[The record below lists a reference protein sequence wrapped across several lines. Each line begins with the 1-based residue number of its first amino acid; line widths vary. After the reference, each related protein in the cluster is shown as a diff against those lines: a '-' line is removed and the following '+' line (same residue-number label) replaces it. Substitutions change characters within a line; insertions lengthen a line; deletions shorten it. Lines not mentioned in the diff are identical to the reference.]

1 MSGAKKAICVAMI
14 LAAVG
19 PLAMSED
26 LGFTVGLD
34 VGFGDVLSAVAVD
47 LTPWVEWEGSVSVLD
62 VTLYADYDN
71 TIPFAGA
78 GSSTIYEIV
87 SHTFGE
93 DTTFALSLK
102 NKNTIAFGS
111 PVSVSG
117 SLRPSVDLTAGMF
130 YGTLAFPIT
139 YMPAPLGVSAYV
151 VAGLAGDNW
160 DADVTVDFTL
170 VSPFSWDDVVLY
182 GDVTFGPATPSVSVT
197 LPSSFDSATLSPW
210 VDFSLLDGNLTIGG
224 GFDLDIGFSPV
235 GVTALSPS
243 FSVSYSF

>member
-1 MSGAKKAICVAMI
+1 MSGAKKAICVAML

-34 VGFGDVLSAVAVD
+34 VGFGDVLSAVAVE
-47 LTPWVEWEGSVSVLD
+47 LTPYVKWAGSLSVLD

-71 TIPFAGA
+71 TIGAGSA
-78 GSSTIYEIV
+78 GSSTMYEVV
-87 SHTFGE
+87 SYSIGE
-93 DTTFALSLK
+93 DTSIALSLK
-102 NKNTIAFGS
+102 NKNTISFDA
-111 PVSVSG
+111 PISVSG

-130 YGTLAFPIT
+130 YGTLAFPIAYT
-139 YMPAPLGVSAYV
+139 PAPVGVSAYA

-182 GDVTFGPATPSVSVT
+182 LDYTVSIATISCSAT
-197 LPSSFDSATLSPW
+197 LPSSFDMVTLSPW
-210 VDFSLLDGNLTIGG
+210 VDLSLLDGALTVGG
-224 GFDLDIGFSPV
+224 GVDLDIPFSAA
-235 GVTALSPS
+235 GAFALTPYV
-243 FSVSYSF
+243 SVSYSF